1 MVQSLEINMLVRQ
14 LINVLKEYN
23 PEAFIT
29 VGVNGKYEF
38 RIKDVNNKG
47 HYTVLE
53 IESIPE

>member
-1 MVQSLEINMLVRQ
+1 MLVRQ

-38 RIKDVNNKG
+38 RVKDVNNKG

>member
-1 MVQSLEINMLVRQ
+1 MLVRQ

-29 VGVNGKYEF
+29 VGVNGEYEF

-53 IESIPE
+53 IKSVPK